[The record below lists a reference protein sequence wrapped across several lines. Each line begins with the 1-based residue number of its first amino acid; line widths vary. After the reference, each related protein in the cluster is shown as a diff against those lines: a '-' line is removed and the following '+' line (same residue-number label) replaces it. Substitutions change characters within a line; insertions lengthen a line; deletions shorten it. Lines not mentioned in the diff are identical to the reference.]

1 MSHNLNIHDYNF
13 QELLELFDIQ
23 GEVNVESLKR
33 AKKKVLMTHP
43 DKSKLPNEYFLF
55 YKKAYEMIY
64 YCYENMIKQN
74 KVLPQDSVYMPD
86 NENSQIKG
94 QITQHMEKTNNK
106 EFQKQFNKLF
116 EEHMS
121 KKIINK
127 NEWFQNEDPLY
138 ESTKG
143 RNINDAMEQMK
154 NKQALIKRTDIANM
168 RSSLGT
174 DLYEDEHDDSYITC
188 DPFSKLKFD
197 DLRKVHK
204 DETMININSNTI
216 QNHMNK
222 AHGSLDSLRNSRSE
236 NYNPLPKEEGQKMLS
251 SMERKRELYLQQQQY
266 QENLNSMKYEQ
277 KNKEIMGKFLHIT
290 Y

>member
-13 QELLELFDIQ
+13 QDLLELFDIK

-74 KVLPQDSVYMPD
+74 KALPEDSVYMPD
-86 NENSQIKG
+86 NENSQMKD

-116 EEHMS
+116 DQHMR
-121 KKIINK
+121 KKVVNK

-138 ESTKG
+138 ESTQG
-143 RNINDAMEQMK
+143 RSINDAMEQMK
-154 NKQALIKRTDIANM
+154 NKQALIKKPEIMNM

-174 DLYEDEHDDSYITC
+174 DLYESENDNSYITC

-204 DETMININSNTI
+204 EETMININANTI
-216 QNHMNK
+216 QNHMNNV
-222 AHGSLDSLRNSRSE
+222 HGSLDSLRNSRSE
-236 NYNPLPKEEGQKMLS
+236 NYNPLSKAEGEKMLS
-251 SMERKRELYLQQQQY
+251 SMEQKRGLYLQQQQY
-266 QENLNSMKYEQ
+266 QENLNSMKYEE
-277 KNKEIMGKFLHIT
+277 KNKEVISKFLHIT

>member
-13 QELLELFDIQ
+13 QDLLELFDIK

-74 KVLPQDSVYMPD
+74 KALPEDSVYVPD

-116 EEHMS
+116 EQHMS
-121 KKIINK
+121 KKVINK
-127 NEWFQNEDPLY
+127 NEWFQSEDSLY
-138 ESTKG
+138 ESTQG
-143 RNINDAMEQMK
+143 RNINEAMEQMK
-154 NKQALIKRTDIANM
+154 NKQALIKKPEIMDM
-168 RSSLGT
+168 RSSMGT
-174 DLYEDEHDDSYITC
+174 DLYESENDNSYITC

-204 DETMININSNTI
+204 EETMININANTI
-216 QNHMNK
+216 QNRMSN
-222 AHGSLDSLRNSRSE
+222 AHGSIDSLRNSRSE
-236 NYNPLPKEEGQKMLS
+236 NYNPLSKAEGEKMLS
-251 SMERKRELYLQQQQY
+251 TMEQKRGLYLQQQQY
-266 QENLNSMKYEQ
+266 QENLNSLKYEK
-277 KNKEIMGKFLHIT
+277 KNKEVMSNFLHIT